1 MKWSYETGIKW
12 LKFLNIDITRCWKRL
27 GTTGTLIH
35 SWWKCRMEQPQ
46 WYSSMV
52 QPLWKTVL
60 ISHEVTRWPWNPSQ
74 VFNLEKWK
82 LSFHKTCSS
91 LLMQFY
97 SESPQTGYNPH
108 VILGYWVNKW
118 KHPCREYY
126 SATKRNKWLIYA
138 TTLINIKMLCS
149 LKGTSYKGCIL
160 CDSIY
165 MAFSRTQHWGCQ
177 FWWLRR

>member
-1 MKWSYETGIKW
+1 
-12 LKFLNIDITRCWKRL
+12 
-27 GTTGTLIH
+27 
-35 SWWKCRMEQPQ
+35 MEQPQ
-46 WYSSMV
+46 WYNSMV

-60 ISHEVTRWPWNPSQ
+60 ISHEATRWPWNPSQ

-82 LSFHKTCSS
+82 LSFHKACSS

-126 SATKRNKWLIYA
+126 SATKRNKLSVHA
-138 TTLINIKMLCS
+138 TTYMNLQRIMLHEKSQSSKLYNRISFIYHSWNDKIIERKNILVFPSSQIRSRGRKEWVWL
-149 LKGTSYKGCIL
+149 YKGNMTETGDERNIL
-160 CDSIY
+160 
-165 MAFSRTQHWGCQ
+165 
-177 FWWLRR
+177 